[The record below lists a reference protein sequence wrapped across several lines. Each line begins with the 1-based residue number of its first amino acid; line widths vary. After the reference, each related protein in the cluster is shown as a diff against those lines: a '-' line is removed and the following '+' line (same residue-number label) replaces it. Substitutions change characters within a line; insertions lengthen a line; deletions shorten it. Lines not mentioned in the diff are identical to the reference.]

1 MKKINF
7 LFIGF
12 ALALL
17 VTRFYGLEMEDGV
30 RFIRVIGWMDFLWLA
45 IGWVLANFQK
55 EAGLPEIFGK
65 AGDMKKWFI
74 PFSVGIGF
82 ALLDVIAIEF
92 ILRNEP
98 HQKLPP
104 YTQPFPY
111 SVFLYFAGGLYM
123 ELFYKLIPLTVF
135 LLVFEKFLRGNLKKY
150 MTFLIIFLLSIW
162 EPVSQLPTDP
172 LWFVAYA
179 FASGFAF
186 NFLQIYF
193 FRKMGW
199 LYSLLCRMGLYLI
212 WHVMLGIWIEFFV
225 IQ

>member
-7 LFIGF
+7 LFLGF

-17 VTRFYGLEMEDGV
+17 ATRLYGLEMEDGE
-30 RFIRVIGWMDFLWLA
+30 RFIRVIGWMDFLWLG

-55 EAGLPEIFGK
+55 EAGLPDIFGK
-65 AGDMKKWFI
+65 AGDVKKWFI
-74 PFSVGIGF
+74 PFLVGICF
-82 ALLDVIAIEF
+82 ALLDVLVIEF

-98 HQKLPP
+98 HQTLPP

-135 LLVFEKFLRGNLKKY
+135 LLIFEKYLRGNLKKY

-162 EPVSQLPTDP
+162 EPISQLPTDP
-172 LWFVAYA
+172 LWFVVYA